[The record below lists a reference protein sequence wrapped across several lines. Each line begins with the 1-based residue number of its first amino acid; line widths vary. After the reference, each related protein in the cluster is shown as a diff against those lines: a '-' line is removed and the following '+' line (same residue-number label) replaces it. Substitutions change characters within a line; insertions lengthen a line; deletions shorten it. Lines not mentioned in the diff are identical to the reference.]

1 MDGRR
6 FAVEMMRAV
15 SVSLAC
21 AAMGAG
27 ANAQAPLPSPLPSHG
42 PAKGYLVITG
52 GGPDYKTFLALA
64 GGKNAH
70 IVVIPTAAIMRQ
82 EDEKMLPPYCNA
94 GGPFAGMKCTVLH
107 TTDRKVADSPE
118 FVAPLKD
125 ATGVYLEGGR
135 HWRLADAYLGT
146 LTLKEM
152 FGVLDRGGVIMGGS
166 AGATI
171 QGSYMVRGSSNPDDN
186 TIMMAPGHEVGFA
199 FFTNVTID
207 QHVDTRQREND
218 LAPVMKAHP
227 QLLGL
232 GLDQSTSITVHGDTL
247 TVNGPK
253 RVAVWDGKDH
263 DGKGYYYLRTG
274 DTLNTATRV
283 ATVVAHAAD
292 PKDNPITLPPEKLA
306 RYVGVYQP
314 PGAQIMTITLE
325 NGQLI
330 SQLTGQPKV
339 PLFALEDGKFF
350 PRVVDADLDF
360 TKDADGNVTLLTLHQ
375 NGHDVSMPRLSEADA
390 KRATA
395 ENAAREA
402 LTAKRVTDQ
411 KPAEGSEA
419 AIRKNIADVS
429 AGTPDYNTMSKGL
442 AEATRQQLDGVKALF
457 ASMGAVKSVTFK
469 TVEQSGADVYVV
481 EFEHG
486 STEWRIILGPDGKI
500 DMLGFRPI

>member
-1 MDGRR
+1 MGVQR
-6 FAVEMMRAV
+6 FALRMIRVGCVGAM
-15 SVSLAC
+15 C
-21 AAMGAG
+21 AAVGAG
-27 ANAQAPLPSPLPSHG
+27 AIAQAPLPSHG
-42 PAKGYLVITG
+42 PAKGYLVISG

-64 GGKNAH
+64 GGKDAH
-70 IVVIPTAAIMRQ
+70 IVVIPTAAISRP
-82 EDEKMLPPYCNA
+82 EDEKMLPPYCSV

-107 TTDRKVADSPE
+107 TTDRKIADSPE

-186 TIMMAPGHEVGFA
+186 TIMMAPGHEVGFG

-207 QHVDTRQREND
+207 QHVDTRDREND

-263 DGKGYYYLRTG
+263 DGKGYYYLRAG

-283 ATVVAHAAD
+283 ATLVAHAPD

-306 RYVGVYQP
+306 RYVGFYEL
-314 PGAQIMTITLE
+314 PGGRVMAITLE
-325 NGQLI
+325 NDQLV
-330 SQLTGQPKV
+330 SQITGQPKV
-339 PLFALEDGKFF
+339 PLFALDDGKFF

-360 TKDADGNVTLLTLHQ
+360 VKDANGKVISLTLHQ
-375 NGHDVSMPRLSEADA
+375 NGNDVSMARLSDAEA
-390 KRATA
+390 KRIAD
-395 ENAAREA
+395 ENAARD
-402 LTAKRVTDQ
+402 LLVAKRFAEQ

-419 AIRKNIADVS
+419 ALRKDITDVAS
-429 AGTPDYNTMSKGL
+429 GNPDYDTMSPGL
-442 AEATRQQLDGVKALF
+442 ATATRQQLERVKSLF
-457 ASMGAVKSVTFK
+457 ASLGAVKSVTFK
-469 TVEQSGADVYVV
+469 SVERTGADVYVV

-486 STEWRIILGPDGKI
+486 STEWRIIMAKDGKI
-500 DMLGFRPI
+500 DMLNFRPI

>member
-1 MDGRR
+1 
-6 FAVEMMRAV
+6 MRAV
-15 SVSLAC
+15 SVSVTC

-27 ANAQAPLPSPLPSHG
+27 AIAQAPLPSHG

-52 GGPDYKTFLALA
+52 GGPDYKNFLALA
-64 GGKNAH
+64 GGKDAH
-70 IVVIPTAAIMRQ
+70 IVVIPTAALTRP
-82 EDEKMLPPYCNA
+82 EDARMLPPYCSA
-94 GGPFAGMKCTVLH
+94 GGPFAGIKCTVLH
-107 TTDRKVADSPE
+107 TTDRKTADSPK

-171 QGSYMVRGSSNPDDN
+171 QGSYMVRGSSQPDDN
-186 TIMMAPGHEVGFA
+186 TIMMAPGHEVGFG

-207 QHVDTRQREND
+207 QHVDARHREND

-232 GLDQSTSITVHGDTL
+232 GLDQTTSITVHGDTL

-263 DGKGYYYLRTG
+263 DGKGYYYLHAG

-283 ATVVAHAAD
+283 ATLVAHAPD

-306 RYVGVYQP
+306 RYVGGYQL
-314 PGAQIMTITLE
+314 PGGRVMAITLE

-330 SQLTGQPKV
+330 SQIAGQPKV
-339 PLFALEDGKFF
+339 PLFALGDGKFF

-360 TKDADGNVTLLTLHQ
+360 VKDADGKVTSLTLHQ
-375 NGHDVSMPRLSEADA
+375 NGNEVSMPRLSDAEA
-390 KRATA
+390 KRAA
-395 ENAAREA
+395 DENAAREA
-402 LTAKRVTDQ
+402 LAAKRFAEQ
-411 KPAEGSEA
+411 RAAEGSEA
-419 AIRKNIADVS
+419 AIRKNIADVA
-429 AGTPDYNTMSKGL
+429 AGTPDYDAMSPEL
-442 AEATRQQLDGVKALF
+442 AAATQQQLDGIKTLF
-457 ASMGAVKSVTFK
+457 ANLGAVKSVTFK
-469 TVEQSGADVYVV
+469 SVEQSGADVYVV

-486 STEWRIILGPDGKI
+486 STEWRIMMAPDGKI
-500 DMLGFRPI
+500 DTLNFRPM

>member
-1 MDGRR
+1 MGLRR
-6 FAVEMMRAV
+6 FAVERMRAV
-15 SVSLAC
+15 SVSLTC
-21 AAMGAG
+21 AAMGLG
-27 ANAQAPLPSPLPSHG
+27 AMAQAPSPLPSHG

-52 GGPDYKTFLALA
+52 GGPDYKDFLALA

-70 IVVIPTAAIMRQ
+70 IVVIPTAAITRQ
-82 EDEKMLPPYCNA
+82 EDEKMLPPYCDA

-186 TIMMAPGHEVGFA
+186 TIMMAPGHEIGFG

-207 QHVDTRQREND
+207 QHVDTRHREND

-263 DGKGYYYLRTG
+263 AGKGYYYLRAG

-283 ATVVAHAAD
+283 ATVVAHAPD

-306 RYVGVYQP
+306 RYVGAYQL
-314 PGAQIMTITLE
+314 PGAKIMAITLE

-330 SQLTGQPKV
+330 SQITGQPKV

-360 TKDADGNVTLLTLHQ
+360 VKDADGEVTSLTLHQ
-375 NGHDVSMPRLSEADA
+375 NGNDVSMPRLSDSEA
-390 KRATA
+390 KRVADQ
-395 ENAAREA
+395 NAAREA
-402 LTAKRVTDQ
+402 IAAKRFAEQ

-429 AGTPDYNTMSKGL
+429 AGTPDYDTMSPGL
-442 AEATRQQLDGVKALF
+442 AAATRQQLDGVKALF
-457 ASMGAVKSVTFK
+457 AGMGAVKSVTFK
-469 TVEQSGADVYVV
+469 RVEQSGADVYVV

-486 STEWRIILGPDGKI
+486 STEWRIVMGPDGKI
-500 DMLGFRPI
+500 DGLSFRPV